1 MRLIAVGMFEKC
13 YVLYIFY
20 YGNIIKEKNA
30 TKGQDGVFMKITF
43 MGAGSTVFTKN
54 LIGDIMLTPELCECE
69 IALYDIDGKRLDEQT
84 VNGVTSYFALYS
96 IILAITLILISF
108 DGLSF
113 EANIS
118 AVVSCINNIGP
129 AFNEVS
135 SNFTAF
141 SPFSKVVLTIAMLLG
156 RLEIYPL
163 LLALS
168 PYTWLKK

>member
-1 MRLIAVGMFEKC
+1 TTDINSYNSVVKAILYLLMFVGGC
-13 YVLYIFY
+13 
-20 YGNIIKEKNA
+20 
-30 TKGQDGVFMKITF
+30 
-43 MGAGSTVFTKN
+43 AGSTAGGLKIFRISILFKRIGYELKR
-54 LIGDIMLTPELCECE
+54 LIHPRTVEVMTF
-69 IALYDIDGKRLDEQT
+69 DGKRLDEQT

-96 IILAITLILISF
+96 ILIAITLVLISF

-113 EANIS
+113 EANLS
-118 AVVSCINNIGP
+118 ATVSCINNIGP

-141 SPFSKVVLTIAMLLG
+141 SPFSKVVLIIAMLLG

-163 LLALS
+163 LLAIS